1 MSPLCSVAIQVPP
14 LRSCSYLLF
23 YVFLLSLFTHIMS
36 ALISHDKIIL
46 LDIGQRYTNLFPDTL
61 SRNPMWPLET
71 LKNVEENNGHLNN
84 ARRRRIKKHSGKCAG
99 IRNRLRERAHSPPLS
114 SILLINVQS
123 LENKMDDFRARISFQ
138 LDIKDCNILCLTE
151 TWLTTLIRD
160 TAVMSSDNFSVLRMD
175 IKAEAGKTVSCKT
188 VSSTCILSN

>member
-1 MSPLCSVAIQVPP
+1 MAPLCWVAIQVPP
-14 LRSCSYLLF
+14 LRSCSYLL

-36 ALISHDKIIL
+36 ALISYDKIIL

-61 SRNPMWPLET
+61 SRNPMWPLEI

-84 ARRRRIKKHSGKCAG
+84 ARRRWIKKHSGKCAG

-123 LENKMDDFRARISFQ
+123 LENKLDDFRARISFQ

-151 TWLTTLIRD
+151 TWLTTLVPEEKDR
-160 TAVMSSDNFSVLRMD
+160 
-175 IKAEAGKTVSCKT
+175 KAEAGKTVSCKT
-188 VSSTCILSN
+188 VSSTSILSN